1 MPEHRPD
8 FPFGFRLPTDVAANI
23 RATAATAATEE
34 RPRRRRLAAMVRRSD
49 DRSAN

>member
-23 RATAATAATEE
+23 RATAATDNG
-34 RPRRRRLAAMVRRSD
+34 PQRRRPAAMVRRSD
-49 DRSAN
+49 DRSVN

>member
-8 FPFGFRLPTDVAANI
+8 FPFGFRLSTDVAANI
-23 RATAATAATEE
+23 RATAATED
-34 RPRRRRLAAMVRRSD
+34 RQRRRRLAALVWRFD

>member
-23 RATAATAATEE
+23 SATAATED
-34 RPRRRRLAAMVRRSD
+34 RPRRRRPAALVWRSD

>member
-23 RATAATAATEE
+23 RATAATEDH
-34 RPRRRRLAAMVRRSD
+34 PRRRRLPAMVRRSD